1 MKDSRIQ
8 EVKDSS
14 EMPKLLLKMSQLD
27 RGIRVAFGF
36 CIDLNPKFGDVVYN
50 AYKIKTCSP
59 INSSVHCETVRSLV
73 KLLHKEY
80 PAVLLMHHSEIW

>member
-36 CIDLNPKFGDVVYN
+36 CIDLNPGGHLNRGRAGFIDM
-50 AYKIKTCSP
+50 I
-59 INSSVHCETVRSLV
+59 
-73 KLLHKEY
+73 
-80 PAVLLMHHSEIW
+80 